1 MAFVSDGRLPLGGA
15 VAELGA
21 QRLFCVDQDVEVRHF
36 LAFFEQ
42 RGTLER
48 PLTTFDDAAI
58 AAFASEGYL
67 GALLKAVGFRYLAL
81 DIFQAPDTRLFDLN
95 LHIVPPDL
103 AGQFD
108 LVTNFGTTEH
118 VLNQMLALR
127 TMHDLARPGGLIH
140 HDLPYR
146 GYHAH
151 GYFNYNPMLFEDLAR
166 ANGYEVVLQAFSRG
180 DWRHAPV
187 SLTEHGFDKP
197 GYRDRGLEVV
207 LKKTGNAPFRI
218 PLETSTSDGEVE
230 PTIWQGGSA
239 DPLVV
244 VTRTEFET
252 VTVTQTETLQAFLR
266 RMPRAVF
273 RRLGW
278 SAPADGGDR

>member
-1 MAFVSDGRLPLGGA
+1 LYCADE
-15 VAELGA
+15 AE
-21 QRLFCVDQDVEVRHF
+21 EVRQF

-42 RGTLER
+42 KGTLER
-48 PLTTFDDAAI
+48 PLAAFDETAV
-58 AAFASEGYL
+58 AAFAREGYL
-67 GALLKAVGFRYLAL
+67 GALLKTAGFRYLAL

-95 LHIVPPDL
+95 LHTVPAEL

-127 TMHDLARPGGLIH
+127 TMHDLARPGALIH
-140 HDLPYR
+140 HDLPHR

-151 GYFNYNPMLFEDLAR
+151 GYFNYNPILFEDLAR

-180 DWRHAPV
+180 DWRHAPA
-187 SLTEHGFDKP
+187 SLTEHGFDKA
-197 GYRDRGLEVV
+197 GYRDRGLEIV
-207 LKKTGNAPFRI
+207 LKKTNDTPFRI
-218 PLETSTSDGEVE
+218 PLETTTSDGEIE
-230 PTIWQGGSA
+230 PTIWQGGSG

-244 VTRTEFET
+244 VTRTQIET
-252 VTVTQTETLQAFLR
+252 VVVTQTEPLQTFLR
-266 RMPRAVF
+266 RMPRAVL

-278 SAPADGGDR
+278 PAQRR